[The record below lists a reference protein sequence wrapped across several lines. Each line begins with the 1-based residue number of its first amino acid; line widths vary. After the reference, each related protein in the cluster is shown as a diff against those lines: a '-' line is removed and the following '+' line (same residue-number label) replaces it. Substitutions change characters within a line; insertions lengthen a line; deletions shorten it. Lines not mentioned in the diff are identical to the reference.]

1 MHVCML
7 MRINVVSFLD
17 PYVYHG
23 SGELNI
29 RRSLE
34 VGESRGH
41 VIRMSTVRPQSR
53 ELHASPLISLLID
66 VFNHAHSVKSLG
78 AWREFGVGFLEE
90 TIARASF
97 VRLANA
103 YAEVSNLPYL
113 PCSGARSYGCPVK
126 PGVR

>member
-1 MHVCML
+1 ML

-78 AWREFGVGFLEE
+78 AWREFGVGFL
-90 TIARASF
+90 RKQSH
-97 VRLANA
+97 VLRSC
-103 YAEVSNLPYL
+103 VSPMPTL
-113 PCSGARSYGCPVK
+113 RSAIFRTCHAQVPV
-126 PGVR
+126 PMGVRSNQV